1 MEVIMAEVDQDVAVT
16 EVGKVSS
23 QNGMLR
29 DVQYFTIHLTEDGYI
44 EIMGKYLPASDEDKY
59 LGVPQMQSPTATPD
73 DYRLEAGCKFR
84 MDQDTAEAL
93 GTALLSYATAYGIY

>member
-1 MEVIMAEVDQDVAVT
+1 MAEVDQDVAVT
-16 EVGKVSS
+16 DVGQVSS

-29 DVQYFTIHLTEDGYI
+29 DVQYFTIHLTESGYI
-44 EIMGKYLPASDEDKY
+44 EIMGKYLPADDLDRYK
-59 LGVPQMQSPTATPD
+59 GVPQYQEGATAD
-73 DYRLEAGCKFR
+73 DYLLEHGCKFR

>member
-1 MEVIMAEVDQDVAVT
+1 MAEIDQDVAVT
-16 EVGKVSS
+16 DLGQVSS

-29 DVQYFTIHLTEDGYI
+29 NVKYFTLHVTEDGYV
-44 EIMGKYLPASDEDKY
+44 EIIGKYLPADDLDRY
-59 LGVPQMQSPTATPD
+59 LGIPQYQGTATPD
-73 DYRLEAGCKFR
+73 DYLLECGCKFK